1 MMEEINFIIDS
12 AREQMNSNIGHLDNA
27 FSKIRAGKASPS
39 MLDNVSIDYYGSL
52 TPLGQSSNINTPDAR
67 TITVQPWDKT
77 MLEVM
82 DKAILDSNLGF
93 TPMNNGEMLI
103 INIPPLTEERRRDLA
118 KKAKSESENA
128 KISIRNARKDANDE
142 LKKIDSVSEDLIKD
156 AEDQIQKLTNEFT
169 SKVDATYSVKEV
181 EIMTV

>member
-1 MMEEINFIIDS
+1 MEEINFILES
-12 AREQMNSNIGHLDNA
+12 AQEQMNSNIVHLEHT

-39 MLDNVSIDYYGSL
+39 MLDNVSIDYYGSI

-128 KISIRNARKDANDE
+128 KISIRNARKEANDE
-142 LKKIDSVSEDLIKD
+142 LKKVDSLSEDLIKD
-156 AEDQIQKLTNEFT
+156 AEDQIQKLTNKFT
-169 SKVDATYSVKEV
+169 SKVDAIYSVKEA